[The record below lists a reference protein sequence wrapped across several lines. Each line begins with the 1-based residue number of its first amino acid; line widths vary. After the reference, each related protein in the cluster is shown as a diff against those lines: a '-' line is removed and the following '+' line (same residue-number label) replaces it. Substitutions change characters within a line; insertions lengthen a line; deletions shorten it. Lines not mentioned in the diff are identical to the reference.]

1 MNFLPPVT
9 DVHVRQLSK
18 LNNFKKKAKY
28 AIIFS
33 EKYLLMSPANEI

>member
-1 MNFLPPVT
+1 MNFLPPMT
-9 DVHVRQLSK
+9 DVLVWQLSK

-28 AIIFS
+28 ATIFS